1 MTPRFPVIQPR
12 LRAMP
17 APPPTSAP
25 LPYDFSI
32 VLGGPF
38 YQWIRRAHLSG
49 DALELVRRRVVAAVV
64 IAWLPL
70 LILTTLE
77 SRAWGEAV
85 AVPFLTDLEV
95 HVRFLVVMPLL
106 IVAELVVHARM
117 RPVVRQFLERDLI
130 AEPSRARFDAAV
142 DAAMRLRNSWVAEA
156 ALIAT
161 VYIVG
166 LGILPRYVGV
176 EVPTWAAVPTPEGRQ
191 RFAAGWWLALVSL
204 PIFQFMLLRWYFR
217 LFIWIRFVWHVSRCR
232 LSLVPTHPDGVGG
245 LGFLSGIPVA
255 FAPLLAAHG
264 ALLTAMM
271 SGRIFFLGAKL
282 TDFTMEIGVVVVF
295 LLLIVL
301 GPLLLF
307 SPDLEQTR
315 RFGLR
320 EYGTLAQRY
329 VRDFDDKW
337 LRRKGSPDEA
347 LLGSA
352 DIQSLADLGNS
363 FDLVSR
369 MQVVP
374 FRKDTILQLAVIT
387 LVPVAPLLLTMMPL
401 EQLLRQLLQ
410 IVF

>member
-1 MTPRFPVIQPR
+1 
-12 LRAMP
+12 MP
-17 APPPTSAP
+17 PPPTAAAP

-38 YQWIRRAHLSG
+38 YQSIRRAHLSG
-49 DALELVRRRVVAAVV
+49 DALELVRRRIVAAVV

-77 SRAWGEAV
+77 GRVWGQAT
-85 AVPFLTDLEV
+85 AVPFLMDLEV
-95 HVRFLVVMPLL
+95 HVRFLLAMPLL

-117 RPVVRQFLERDLI
+117 RPVVRQFLERNLI

-142 DAAMRLRNSWVAEA
+142 DAALRLRNSWVAEA

-161 VYIVG
+161 VYVVG
-166 LGILPRYVGV
+166 LGVLPRYVGV
-176 EVPTWAAVPTPEGRQ
+176 DVPTWAAMPTAEGRQ

-217 LFIWIRFVWHVSRCR
+217 LFIWIRFIWQVSRCR
-232 LSLVPTHPDGVGG
+232 LSLVPTHPDGVAG
-245 LGFLSGIPVA
+245 LGFLAGIPVA

-264 ALLTAMM
+264 ALLTAVM
-271 SGRIFFLGAKL
+271 SGQIFFQGAKL
-282 TDFTMEIGVVVVF
+282 TDFTMQIGVVVVF
-295 LLLIVL
+295 LLLVVL

-307 SPDLEQTR
+307 SSDLEQTR

-337 LRRKGSPDEA
+337 LRRKDAPDEA
-347 LLGSA
+347 MLGHA

-369 MQVVP
+369 MHVVP
-374 FRKDTILQLAVIT
+374 FRKDTIVQLGVIT
-387 LVPVAPLLLTMMPL
+387 LMPVAPLLLTLMPL
-401 EQLLRQLLQ
+401 DQLLRQLLQ

>member
-1 MTPRFPVIQPR
+1 
-12 LRAMP
+12 MP
-17 APPPTSAP
+17 GPPPTSAP

-38 YQWIRRAHLSG
+38 YQWARRAHLSG
-49 DALELVRRRVVAAVV
+49 DALELVRRRVVAAVA

-70 LILTTLE
+70 LILTVVE
-77 SRAWGEAV
+77 GHAWGGSI
-85 AVPFLTDLEV
+85 AVPFLMDLEA
-95 HVRFLVVMPLL
+95 HVRFLVAMPLL

-117 RPVVRQFLERDLI
+117 RPVVRQFLERNLV

-142 DAAMRLRNSWVAEA
+142 DAALRLRNSWRAEA
-156 ALIAT
+156 VLIAT
-161 VYIVG
+161 VYLVG
-166 LGILPRYVGV
+166 LLVLPRYAGV
-176 EVPTWAAVPTPEGRQ
+176 EVPTWAATPTPDGRQ

-204 PIFQFMLLRWYFR
+204 PIFHFMLLRWYFR

-232 LSLVPTHPDGVGG
+232 LSLVPTHPDGVAG

-271 SGRIFFLGAKL
+271 SGRILFHGAKL
-282 TDFTMEIGVVVVF
+282 TEFTMEIGVVVAF

-307 SPDLEQTR
+307 SPDLEQAR

-329 VRDFDDKW
+329 VREFDDKW
-337 LRRKGSPDEA
+337 LRRAGPPGET

-369 MQVVP
+369 MHVVP

-387 LVPVAPLLLTMMPL
+387 LAPVAPLLLTMMPL

-410 IVF
+410 IIV